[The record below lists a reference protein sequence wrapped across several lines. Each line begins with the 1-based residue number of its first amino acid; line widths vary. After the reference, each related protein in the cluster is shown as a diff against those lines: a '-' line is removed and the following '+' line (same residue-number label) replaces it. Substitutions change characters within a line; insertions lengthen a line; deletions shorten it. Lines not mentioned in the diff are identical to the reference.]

1 MGGKICRL
9 RGRKLWRGRVG
20 WSGGGEWDGGDAW
33 FSKGREEEGR
43 AP

>member
-20 WSGGGEWDGGDAW
+20 WSGGSEWGGGNAW